1 MFCFFTLAKP
11 TPIPKKKKE
20 ESSDDEEEDE
30 EEEKP
35 QKSLKRK
42 LDESNEEFPQK
53 VCP

>member
-1 MFCFFTLAKP
+1 MFCGSNPAKP

-20 ESSDDEEEDE
+20 ESSDDDSDE

-35 QKSLKRK
+35 QKSQKRK

-53 VCP
+53 VCS